1 MTTKIVEFGL
11 EGDITDTVTFTVYG
25 NGDYASDFICELIID
40 YWKSED
46 WIWKGVKLPSKQDII
61 EFIMNDEDLDDK
73 DYYLSNIDTMFIDYN
88 TMFDDKWFRF
98 IQKGNVV

>member
-1 MTTKIVEFGL
+1 MTTEIVEFGL
-11 EGDITDTVTFTVYG
+11 KGDTTDTVTFTVYG
-25 NGDYASDFICELIID
+25 SGDYAADFIYGLIVD

-46 WIWKGVKLPSKQDII
+46 WTWKGISLPSRQDII
-61 EFIMNDEDLDDK
+61 ELIMNDDSLDDK

-98 IQKGNVV
+98 VVERK